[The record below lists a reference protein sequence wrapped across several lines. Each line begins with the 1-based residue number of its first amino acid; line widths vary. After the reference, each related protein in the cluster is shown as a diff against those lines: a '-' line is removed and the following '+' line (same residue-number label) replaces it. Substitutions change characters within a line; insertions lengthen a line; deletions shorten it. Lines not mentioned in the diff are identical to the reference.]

1 MATADLSWAVA
12 HLVPNSKI
20 RLNQQE
26 QLPTLN
32 NSRVQ
37 TLKLESFSYMLG
49 ILTQMLM
56 IKC

>member
-1 MATADLSWAVA
+1 MATADLISVVA
-12 HLVPNSKI
+12 LLAPNSKI

-32 NSRVQ
+32 NSKVQ